1 MFDSEKMETDMVIQ
15 HDGVAYRI
23 IDTGSSGMLIVAK
36 EDDVKSNNY
45 PIPLFTMP
53 VTDSLY

>member
-1 MFDSEKMETDMVIQ
+1 MFDSEKMETDFVLQ
-15 HDGVAYRI
+15 YEGVAYRI

-45 PIPLFTMP
+45 PIPLFTIP
-53 VTDSLY
+53 FPDSL